1 MDTRRLGTVLEYG
14 CTEWDV
20 PGAQVGLLRG
30 DERTVLCAGTT
41 TVHGTEPVGPA
52 HAFHAGSIAKS
63 LVALIVVDAARR
75 GELDLDLA
83 ADRQAPGLWPDTP
96 RALLAQTTGRPN
108 ELPDLDEDAA
118 AFVARIAAMPL
129 VHPPSRFSYCNA
141 GWVALDVLLRHC
153 CSGTF
158 EELATDRV
166 LGPTATFGMPD
177 GVAAP
182 GHGAAPGEP
191 CHPVP
196 DVYGANASAAGSR
209 WWATADQLLDY
220 AALHLGRDD
229 FAALRRPHATIPGAT
244 VADSW
249 GLGWALWDRGAHR
262 AFGWAGFTG
271 GHRAYLRCFPD
282 QDAALVVLTN
292 CAGGLFGG
300 PGGSA
305 LFDVLFPE
313 ALDVLGVPALPP
325 PVIDGPGRPTADLA
339 GDYGPLRLDA
349 GVDGGDT
356 DGLVLHAAA
365 FGAAEPIALRRRGGD
380 AFVVVGEP
388 PGATPIAVDDDLL
401 YVGPMAVA
409 R

>member
-1 MDTRRLGTVLEYG
+1 VDTRRLATMLEDG

-30 DERTVLCAGTT
+30 DDRAVLCAGTT
-41 TVHGTEPVGPA
+41 ALHDGEPVRTD

-63 LVALIVVDAARR
+63 LVAVVVLDAARR
-75 GELDLDLA
+75 GELDLDVGC
-83 ADRQAPGLWPDTP
+83 DRQAPGLWTDTP

-108 ELPDLDEDAA
+108 ELPGLDEDPE

-129 VHPPSRFSYCNA
+129 VHPPGRFSYVNA
-141 GWVALDVLLRHC
+141 GWVALDVLLRHRC
-153 CSGTF
+153 GATF
-158 EELATDRV
+158 EELATARV
-166 LGPTATFGMPD
+166 LGSAATFGMPD

-182 GHGAAPGEP
+182 GHGAGPGQP

-220 AALHLGRDD
+220 AALHLGREDL
-229 FAALRRPHATIPGAT
+229 AGLRRPHAAIPGAT
-244 VADSW
+244 VADAW
-249 GLGWALWDRGAHR
+249 GLGWALWDRGEHR

-271 GHRAYLRCFPD
+271 GHRAFLRCFPD

-305 LFDVLFPE
+305 LFDVLLPE
-313 ALDVLGVPALPP
+313 ALDVLGVPPLPAP
-325 PVIDGPGRPTADLA
+325 TVGGPAHPTAELA
-339 GDYGPLRLDA
+339 GAFGPLRLEAVGEGED
-349 GVDGGDT
+349 

-365 FGAAEPIALRRRGGD
+365 FGAAEPVALRRLGGD
-380 AFVVVGEP
+380 AFVVDGEP
-388 PGATPIAVDDDLL
+388 PGATPVAGDGDLL
-401 YVGPMAVA
+401 YVGPMAVP